1 MDPRKLLDILVT
13 TERLKNVTRH
23 CYTSNGRHESV
34 AEHSWMSAMM
44 ALLLRDEFPKAN
56 MDKVI
61 KMCLIHDMGEAFT
74 GDIPAFDKDAG
85 HEQLEARLLDA
96 WVTSLPEPYSTEF
109 RELYA
114 EMAQLQT
121 LEARIYKAIDNL
133 EAVIQHNI
141 SDISTW
147 IPLEYE
153 LNLTYGNEKVTFSD
167 YLTALR
173 EEIRKDTIQKIDAAK
188 N

>member
-1 MDPRKLLDILVT
+1 MCSSDL
-13 TERLKNVTRH
+13 
-23 CYTSNGRHESV
+23 
-34 AEHSWMSAMM
+34 
-44 ALLLRDEFPKAN
+44 
-56 MDKVI
+56 

-85 HEQLEARLLDA
+85 HEQWEARLLDA

-173 EEIRKDTIQKIDAAK
+173 EEIQKDTVRKIEAAEK
-188 N
+188 

>member
-1 MDPRKLLDILVT
+1 MEPGKLLEILVT

-23 CYTSNGRHESV
+23 CYTFNGRHESV
-34 AEHSWMSAMM
+34 AEHCWMSAMM
-44 ALLLRDEFPKAN
+44 ALLLRDEFPQAN

-74 GDIPAFDKDAG
+74 GDIPAFYKDVT
-85 HEQLEARLLDA
+85 HEHRETQLLND
-96 WVTSLPEPYSTEF
+96 WVTSLPEPYCAEF

-114 EMAQLQT
+114 EMARLET

-173 EEIRKDTIQKIDAAK
+173 EEIRKDTVRKIEAAEK
-188 N
+188 